1 MGIPI
6 LCTVFQF
13 VTKSI
18 VTPWSCKTQHKVS
31 IHRIGT
37 YCNHFEYSQ
46 SFCCD
51 IDTLSKITLKQ
62 FTINNL
68 NELKPLTWR
77 IICSFWTLPSYGQV
91 TTSQAVHYYV
101 FYERDHFNR
110 MGEFGWGSCSKHSSH
125 FEMKTMGL
133 TLLHRELV
141 KINTRMTFI
150 TEWKT
155 PSNLRRV
162 WNTLTF
168 YRGWVK
174 VSVVSIVYRNLWIVA
189 SSLHKHPW
197 QAELCSR
204 KQYHRYGSSV
214 SHYMSIQSPK
224 ILECVKLMHK
234 YRFWSTLHT
243 FGQLGWWAA
252 TDYSWQCHC

>member
-1 MGIPI
+1 MELQNP
-6 LCTVFQF
+6 T
-13 VTKSI
+13 
-18 VTPWSCKTQHKVS
+18 
-31 IHRIGT
+31 
-37 YCNHFEYSQ
+37 Q
-46 SFCCD
+46 SFHPSD
-51 IDTLSKITLKQ
+51 RNILQPFWI
-62 FTINNL
+62 FTIILLWHRYFIKDYYEAVYNQQS
-68 NELKPLTWR
+68 EQVKTALTWR

-101 FYERDHFNR
+101 FYKRDHFNR

-141 KINTRMTFI
+141 KINTRLTFV

-155 PSNLRRV
+155 PSNLRGV

-168 YRGWVK
+168 FRGWVK
-174 VSVVSIVYRNLWIVA
+174 VSVVSIVCRNLWIVA

-197 QAELCSR
+197 QAGLCSR
-204 KQYHRYGSSV
+204 KQDHRYGSSL

-224 ILECVKLMHK
+224 ILECVELIHK
-234 YRFWSTLHT
+234 YRFWSTSHT
-243 FGQLGWWAA
+243 FGQSGWWAA